1 MESPFI
7 VKNKK
12 TLGAAIRRRDG
23 DGPDA
28 PIFFGSR
35 PGDAIHLHFFISL
48 GRFVVFLSG
57 HSATLFFFS
66 LGLLLLNF
74 MQFLSFFLSF
84 YVCVFHLGW
93 KTEKGLQASEKDG
106 RATD

>member
-7 VKNKK
+7 VKKQKK

-23 DGPDA
+23 DGPDS

-48 GRFVVFLSG
+48 GRFVVFYR
-57 HSATLFFFS
+57 ATRRLFFICTWVIIIK
-66 LGLLLLNF
+66 LYAI
-74 MQFLSFFLSF
+74 SFFLSF

>member
-23 DGPDA
+23 DGPDS

-35 PGDAIHLHFFISL
+35 PGDAIHLHFLFHLTVSLFRQTFLFHLVMITFCTKSFSLFVFWLCL
-48 GRFVVFLSG
+48 GRY
-57 HSATLFFFS
+57 
-66 LGLLLLNF
+66 LGDNR
-74 MQFLSFFLSF
+74 
-84 YVCVFHLGW
+84 
-93 KTEKGLQASEKDG
+93 KGI
-106 RATD
+106 TDE

>member
-7 VKNKK
+7 VQNKS
-12 TLGAAIRRRDG
+12 LGAAIRRRDG
-23 DGPDA
+23 DGPDS

-35 PGDAIHLHFFISL
+35 PGDAIHLHFLFHW
-48 GRFVVFLSG
+48 VVS
-57 HSATLFFFS
+57 LFFYRATRRLF
-66 LGLLLLNF
+66 
-74 MQFLSFFLSF
+74 FLFTWVIVIKLYAISFFLSF
-84 YVCVFHLGW
+84 FVCVFHLGW

>member
-7 VKNKK
+7 VKKQKK

-23 DGPDA
+23 DGPDS

-57 HSATLFFFS
+57 HSATLFY
-66 LGLLLLNF
+66 L
-74 MQFLSFFLSF
+74 
-84 YVCVFHLGW
+84 HLGYYY
-93 KTEKGLQASEKDG
+93 
-106 RATD
+106 